1 MKPSNEA
8 AQKMYE
14 IFTKVAI
21 RITKEKK
28 TA

>member
-1 MKPSNEA
+1 MRPSEEA
-8 AQKMYE
+8 AKKMYE

-21 RITKEKK
+21 RIAQEQK